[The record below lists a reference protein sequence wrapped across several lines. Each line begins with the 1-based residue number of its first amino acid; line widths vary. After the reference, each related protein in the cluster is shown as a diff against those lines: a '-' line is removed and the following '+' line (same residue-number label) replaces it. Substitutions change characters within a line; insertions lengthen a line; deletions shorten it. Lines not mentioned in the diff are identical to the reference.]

1 MKWSYYQKDVNQM
14 LFKQLSKA
22 NLYQYL
28 RLLFEFCWMWIFP
41 WIKLSCNSCSMWN
54 KLTWLNW
61 FWQFLC
67 KGLSFFNPK
76 GFCWTHMHVLA
87 VYVKEGFLL
96 NRDLSLEKSANFYL
110 YFRLVYFTNF
120 IFLYDY
126 LLHFYA
132 VFDSIL
138 SNIDVLSIN
147 PFTNAFVFGEFNVH
161 HQD

>member
-1 MKWSYYQKDVNQM
+1 M

-41 WIKLSCNSCSMWN
+41 WIKLSCNSCSMWD

-76 GFCWTHMHVLA
+76 GFCWTHMHGLA
-87 VYVKEGFLL
+87 VYVKEGLFLEQGLISRKICQFLL
-96 NRDLSLEKSANFYL
+96 TFLTGFTSLSALL
-110 YFRLVYFTNF
+110 YFPLSIISF
-120 IFLYDY
+120 IFMHSLW
-126 LLHFYA
+126 FY
-132 VFDSIL
+132 FI
-138 SNIDVLSIN
+138 
-147 PFTNAFVFGEFNVH
+147 
-161 HQD
+161 